1 MTFHK
6 YALRAAISGALSCA
20 LLMTTVAHAQNTNE
34 PLETIVVSGSHSAM
48 SIAQLA
54 GNVSV
59 MTAAEIANSQA
70 AFVSELLVQFAGV
83 DISTNG
89 GVGQFAE
96 LRLRGSET
104 NHILVLLDGIAIND
118 QGQGGLV
125 DLAHLSTQNIARI
138 ELYRGAQ
145 SALWGDGAVG
155 GVLNI
160 ITQSGADNDT
170 TTHSLKAGLGTKNT
184 QQLHYQQQGQF
195 TDGHYGLTVSR
206 QQTDGQNISIVDGN
220 TEKDGYQNT
229 SMSAQ
234 LGYVVNHEHT
244 VSAVL
249 HNIDYLTMFDATD
262 FVTTGLPVDADNVTD
277 GRQQSAA
284 LRWAFTPTGITSNR
298 YSYTLDSSA
307 KYHRNFVE
315 NTSSGALSG
324 LTDAKTVSL
333 RSVAR
338 LASNNG
344 LTRQYHIGLSA
355 DKTDFEQ
362 RGPSGFGDPNQSQRI
377 ESHSIFGDAVIALSD
392 NIYTNSSIR
401 YTDNS
406 EFDAA
411 IDYRIG
417 ANYQSSD
424 KLTWFASIGRASKN
438 PSFTERFGF
447 FAGTF
452 QGNPNLKPEQSS
464 NIEIGLR
471 SKYVLANSQ
480 LNQQINVFVGK
491 LENEINGFVYDA
503 QTGNFTSDNVAGT
516 SDRSGIEWELSWI
529 SADVSINASYSY
541 LDASQGDEE
550 TVELRRA
557 RHNGSI
563 NMSYTVTPTMST
575 YVSASYV
582 GSKSDQFF
590 PPYPEPSKI
599 IGLRAYWLVNANL
612 TYQISSA
619 LNVSAKVDNLF
630 DHGYQDIV
638 GYRGLERKAMLAVKY
653 QW

>member
-6 YALRAAISGALSCA
+6 NSFHAAICGSLTYA
-20 LLMTTVAHAQNTNE
+20 LLMTTVTNAQNNDTL
-34 PLETIVVSGSHSAM
+34 LETIVVSGSHSAM
-48 SIAQLA
+48 PIAQLA

-59 MTAAEIANSQA
+59 MTADDIANSQA
-70 AFVSELLVQFAGV
+70 TFVSDLLVQFAGV

-125 DLAHLSTQNIARI
+125 DLAHLLTQNIARI
-138 ELYRGAQ
+138 ELYRGPQ

-160 ITQSGADNDT
+160 ITKNGADSDT
-170 TTHSLKAGLGTKNT
+170 TSHSINAGLGMKNT
-184 QQLHYQQQGQF
+184 QQLYYQQQGQF
-195 TDGHYGLTVSR
+195 THGHYGLTASR
-206 QQTDGQNISIVDGN
+206 QKTDGQNISLAEGN
-220 TEKDGYQNT
+220 REKDGYQNT
-229 SMSAQ
+229 SISMQ
-234 LGYVVNHEHT
+234 LGYMLSPEHT
-244 VSAVL
+244 LNGVA
-249 HNIDYLTMFDATD
+249 HNIEYLTMFDATD

-284 LRWAFTPTGITSNR
+284 LHWAFVPTVNTNDR
-298 YSYTLDSSA
+298 YTYSMDASV

-315 NTSSGALSG
+315 NTSSGELSG

-338 LASNNG
+338 FASNDG
-344 LTRQYHIGLSA
+344 LTRQFHIGVST
-355 DKTDFEQ
+355 DSTDFDQ

-377 ESHSIFGDAVIALSD
+377 KSTSVFGDAVIALSE
-392 NIYTNSSIR
+392 NIYTNSAFR

-406 EFDAA
+406 EFEAVV
-411 IDYRIG
+411 DYRIG

-424 KLTWFASIGRASKN
+424 RFTWFASIGRASKN
-438 PSFTERFGF
+438 PSFTERYGF

-452 QGNPNLKPEQSS
+452 QGNPDLQPEQSS

-471 SKYVLANSQ
+471 NNYALADSKLT
-480 LNQQINVFVGK
+480 QQVNVFIGK
-491 LENEINGFVYDA
+491 LENEINGFLFDA
-503 QTGNFTSDNVAGT
+503 ETGNFTSGNVEGR
-516 SDRSGIEWELSWI
+516 SDRRGFEWELSWI
-529 SADVSINASYSY
+529 NHALRVNASYSY

-550 TVELRRA
+550 AVELRRA
-557 RHNGSI
+557 KHNGSI
-563 NMSYTVTPTMST
+563 NVSYALTPTLNT
-575 YVSASYV
+575 YVGASYV
-582 GSKSDQFF
+582 GSKFDQFF
-590 PPYPEPSKI
+590 PPFPEPSEI
-599 IGLRAYWLVNANL
+599 IGLHAYWLVNTNL
-612 TYQISSA
+612 RYQVSPAMSLTAKID
-619 LNVSAKVDNLF
+619 NVFN
-630 DHGYQDIV
+630 HHYEDII
-638 GYRGLERKAMLAVKY
+638 GYRGLERKAMLAVQY